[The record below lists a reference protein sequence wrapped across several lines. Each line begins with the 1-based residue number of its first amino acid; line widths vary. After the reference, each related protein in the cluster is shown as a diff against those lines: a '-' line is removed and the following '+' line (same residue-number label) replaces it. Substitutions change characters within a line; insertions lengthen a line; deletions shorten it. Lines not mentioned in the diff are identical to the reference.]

1 MERRGT
7 YRKGNVEIYVERSSS
22 EVCVVKKLTINGIQI
37 KPYLLGHT
45 KDIEPNP
52 KVCGCGNRVFIPN
65 YRFFNYKNNALHY
78 GLSPEDM
85 DDLKAL
91 LIETLS
97 IGHCPRCR

>member
-45 KDIEPNP
+45 KD
-52 KVCGCGNRVFIPN
+52 
-65 YRFFNYKNNALHY
+65 
-78 GLSPEDM
+78 M

-91 LIETLS
+91 LVETLS